1 MPGSR
6 NAQKAN
12 YEQVMYLT
20 KITFEVHTNKY
31 DWKLLSFF
39 VLCNVTNMLKIL
51 ARIASGKPREVSTLL
66 SRAYPFE
73 RDFSRYRLN
82 TQLADWAIK

>member
-31 DWKLLSFF
+31 EESCWVFL
-39 VLCNVTNMLKIL
+39 VLCDVTNMLKIL
-51 ARIASGKPREVSTLL
+51 ACIAAGKPCEVSTLL
-66 SRAYPFE
+66 SRAYPFA
-73 RDFSRYRLN
+73 RDLSRYRPD
-82 TQLADWAIK
+82 TQLAG

>member
-31 DWKLLSFF
+31 KESCGVFLYSVMLLIYWKS
-39 VLCNVTNMLKIL
+39 
-51 ARIASGKPREVSTLL
+51 
-66 SRAYPFE
+66 
-73 RDFSRYRLN
+73 
-82 TQLADWAIK
+82 

>member
-20 KITFEVHTNKY
+20 EITFEVHTNKY

-39 VLCNVTNMLKIL
+39 C
-51 ARIASGKPREVSTLL
+51 TL
-66 SRAYPFE
+66 
-73 RDFSRYRLN
+73 
-82 TQLADWAIK
+82 